1 MTLEQDVPSAKAKD
15 NITRIS
21 NLLIEGAVLD
31 ETFRLERFGIGI
43 DFFVTSHAPINATRV
58 NAYL

>member
-21 NLLIEGAVLD
+21 NLLVKGVVFD
-31 ETFRLERFGIGI
+31 ETFGLERFGIGI
-43 DFFVTSHAPINATRV
+43 DFLVTGHAPDNAI
-58 NAYL
+58 